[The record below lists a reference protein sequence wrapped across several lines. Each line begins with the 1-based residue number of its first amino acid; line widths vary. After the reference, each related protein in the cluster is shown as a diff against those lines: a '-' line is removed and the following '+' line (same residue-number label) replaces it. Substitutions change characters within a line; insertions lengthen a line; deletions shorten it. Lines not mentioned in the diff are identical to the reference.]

1 MNAADVI
8 LATLRSALPSDVAVY
23 DAMVPGSPPARYVI
37 LFCGNGLRE
46 SSSVLGTSA
55 DLTQTFQVTSVTS
68 RPDTASTPAPLTRWL
83 QAKVR
88 ESLTDKRFDVDGLAC
103 GLVRHVQSLPPVV
116 DEDVKDRPTV
126 YAVDQFEFLAD
137 WQ

>member
-1 MNAADVI
+1 MSTAEVI
-8 LATLRSALPSDVAVY
+8 LDALRSALPSDVAVY
-23 DAMVPGSPPARYVI
+23 DAMVPGTPPARYVI

-46 SSSVLGTSA
+46 SSSVIGTSA

-68 RPDTASTPAPLTRWL
+68 RPDTASTPAPLTRWV

-88 ESLTDKRFDVDGLAC
+88 EALTDRRFDVDGLVC

-137 WQ
+137 RL